1 MTIPSGTHLGPY
13 EIVALIGRGGMG
25 EVYKA
30 RDPRL
35 GREVAIKVLLSGAS
49 EDPERLARFEREAR
63 AASALNHPNILTI
76 HDVGSEQG
84 RPYLVTE
91 LLEGESLREVLDRGP
106 TQASKALE
114 IATQI
119 ARGLAAAHERDLVH
133 RDLKPANLFL
143 TRDGVVKIL
152 DFGLAKLKGPL
163 EGISTAASTMA
174 AETAD
179 GVLLGTFGYMAPEQL
194 RGEPADARTDLFAFG
209 CVLYEMLSGKQA
221 FQRNSAVETMSATL
235 QEEPPELVDSGV
247 SIDPQV
253 ERILRHCLEKQPED
267 RFQSTRDLAFD
278 LESARES
285 SRASTSGSGVRL
297 QPQQERRHW
306 GRVALLSAALL
317 MVLVIAGIW
326 VFGVLPRGGAE
337 EDDGRI
343 DSLAVLPLSN
353 LSGDPEQ
360 EYFADGMTEALIA
373 ELAKLRELK
382 VISRTSVMQYKGAQQ
397 PLPEIARALGVR
409 GIVAGSVMQD
419 ADKIRITVQLIDGAS
434 DSHLWAESYTREARD
449 VLSLQSEVARGIASE
464 IQIAVSPE
472 EERALATNRE
482 IDPEAHRLVL
492 QAIDLNRRGSSQ
504 RDEQDRIRDLIDQ
517 AVELEPDFALAHALR
532 GQMLYH
538 LAGTGFKPGE
548 EVCEPARS
556 EVETALELDPASTEA
571 HLIKAW
577 LLSACDFDWAGAE
590 EEFEFLLQH
599 APGDA
604 TVLDAYAGLL
614 SVMGR
619 HEEAVEHSRRAFD
632 LDPLNDWIGGRRV
645 MFLVAAR
652 RDSEA
657 LAQAELNLEV
667 SPDSV
672 FAKWVHA
679 KAKMAMGDFDG
690 ALETLLSRQVGN
702 PGKNPMVGV
711 AHAQAGHTVEAREV
725 LDFLLERR
733 QDRYVPG
740 TMIASIYAA
749 LGESDAAFEWLDR
762 AYEERDYFLVWLKVD
777 PMYDPLRD
785 DPRLADLLQRMNFP
799 P

>member
-13 EIVALIGRGGMG
+13 EILALIGEGGMG
-25 EVYKA
+25 VVYRA

-35 GREVAIKVLLSGAS
+35 GREVAIKVLQGGAV
-49 EDPERLARFEREAR
+49 ENPERLARFEREAQ

-76 HDVGSEQG
+76 HDVGSQDG
-84 RPYLVTE
+84 GPYLVTE
-91 LLEGESLREVLDRGP
+91 LLEGESLRELLDRGP
-106 TQASKALE
+106 LATNRALE

-119 ARGLAAAHERDLVH
+119 ARGLAAAHERGLVH

-152 DFGLAKLKGPL
+152 DFGLAKLKDPL
-163 EGISTAASTMA
+163 GGNLSEASTMA

-194 RGEPADARTDLFAFG
+194 RGEPADSRADLFAFG
-209 CVLYEMLSGKQA
+209 CVLYELLSGRRA
-221 FQRNSAVETMSATL
+221 FQRDSAVETMSATL
-235 QEEPPELVDSGV
+235 QEEPPELIDSGV
-247 SIDPQV
+247 SIEPQV
-253 ERILRHCLEKQPED
+253 ERILGHCLEKKPED
-267 RFQSTRDLAFD
+267 RFQSTQDLVFD
-278 LESARES
+278 LETAQES
-285 SRASTSGSGVRL
+285 STARPVGSDVRVQ
-297 QPQQERRHW
+297 QPREAGHR
-306 GRVALLSAALL
+306 GRVALLGAALVF
-317 MVLVIAGIW
+317 VLAIVGVW
-326 VFGVLPRGGAE
+326 VFGVLRPDGASE
-337 EDDGRI
+337 QSEQI
-343 DSLAVLPLSN
+343 DSLAVLPLTN

-382 VISRTSVMQYKGAQQ
+382 VISRTSVMQYKGVQQ

-409 GIVAGSVMQD
+409 GIVEGSVMQD

-434 DSHLWAESYTREARD
+434 DSHLWAESYTRDARD

-472 EERALATNRE
+472 EEQALAADRE
-482 IDPEAHRLVL
+482 VDPEAHRLVL

-538 LAGTGFKPGE
+538 LAGTGYQPGVT
-548 EVCEPARS
+548 VCEPARS
-556 EVETALELDPASTEA
+556 EVETALELDPASIEA
-571 HLIKAW
+571 RLIKAW
-577 LLSACDFDWAGAE
+577 LRSSCDFDWAGAE
-590 EEFEFLLQH
+590 EEFQFLLQH
-599 APGDA
+599 TPGDA

-614 SVMGR
+614 SEIGQ
-619 HEEAVEHSRRAFD
+619 HEEALEHSRRAFD

-645 MFLVAAR
+645 MFLVAAHR
-652 RDSEA
+652 YSEA
-657 LAQAELNLEV
+657 QAQAEQILEV
-667 SPDSV
+667 SPESV
-672 FAKWVHA
+672 FAKWVLGKV
-679 KAKMAMGDFDG
+679 KAAMGDFDG
-690 ALETLLSRQVGN
+690 ALEALLSRQVGN
-702 PGKNPMVGV
+702 PGKNFMVGV
-711 AHAQAGHTVEAREV
+711 ALALAGRADEAREV

-740 TMIASIYAA
+740 TMIAVIYGA
-749 LGESDAAFEWLDR
+749 LGEPDAAFDWLDR

-785 DPRLADLLQRMNFP
+785 DPRLATLLERMNFP